1 MIKGIYTAASGMMA
15 ETWRTDTIANN
26 LANVS
31 TAGFKRDVTVTKDFH
46 DLVVQRISDGQGQ
59 PVIGRMGAGVLVDQN
74 YTVQAAGS
82 VRATDN
88 ALDLAIEGR
97 GFFAVQT
104 PAGIR
109 YTRNG
114 AFVENRD
121 GELVT
126 QDGYQVLGR
135 NGPVQVQGNSVVVT
149 PEGRVLIDGE
159 ERDQIRVVAFA
170 NERLMAKEGNSLFTS
185 GGQVERPATGT
196 VRQGFLEMSN
206 VNPVAEMVNLIA
218 SYRAYELNAKVVQ
231 THDEL
236 LDKAVNEVAKV

>member
-170 NERLMAKEGNSLFTS
+170 DERLMAKEGNSLFTS

>member
-170 NERLMAKEGNSLFTS
+170 DERLMAKEGNSLFTA

-236 LDKAVNEVAKV
+236 LDKAVNAVAKV